1 MGKAHHAVEVA
12 KTVIEVAE
20 VAFSAVEKIHHLHD
34 PNHDHGSE
42 SGSGKCCVSE
52 EELEEIRAENRRLR
66 DLLEENLRVLERISA
81 SGGVEGECPSDLHKQ
96 LVSTVE
102 SDRFLKQLQSL
113 RGASL
118 DRSPN
123 EFPFRKPTAT
133 DLDAVEVL
141 VNVDQEEPSWWVWVT
156 KEMVPGT
163 VEEQSGIDDESY
175 VIVCEEHVVDGV
187 SNFIARCIL
196 SNPKALKLTPEQLQK
211 RKKERNKERKKSA
224 ERLAVESCYRNA
236 FVFYWHLKYKY
247 TGYFTV
253 LMASLQRYQVM
264 QTETIAVV
272 VAGRS
277 CLPDISWDGEVL
289 TWCAASIVAKSVS
302 GINKFEKMLN
312 VWEAGKL
319 FYALS
324 TWGLALA
331 GLYRSRRV
339 IKFAAKGIHTTGKLV
354 LKAL

>member
-20 VAFSAVEKIHHLHD
+20 LAFSAVEKIHHLHD
-34 PNHDHGSE
+34 PNHNHGSE
-42 SGSGKCCVSE
+42 SGSGKCCVWE

-81 SGGVEGECPSDLHKQ
+81 SGGVEGEFPSDLHKQ

-102 SDRFLKQLQSL
+102 SERFLKQLQSL

-118 DRSPN
+118 VGSPN

-133 DLDAVEVL
+133 DLDAAEVL
-141 VNVDQEEPSWWVWVT
+141 VNIDQEEPSWWVWIT

-163 VEEQSGIDDESY
+163 VEERSGIDDKSY

-187 SNFIARCIL
+187 SNFIASCIL

-211 RKKERNKERKKSA
+211 
-224 ERLAVESCYRNA
+224 
-236 FVFYWHLKYKY
+236 
-247 TGYFTV
+247 
-253 LMASLQRYQVM
+253 
-264 QTETIAVV
+264 
-272 VAGRS
+272 
-277 CLPDISWDGEVL
+277 
-289 TWCAASIVAKSVS
+289 IVAKS

-312 VWEAGKL
+312 IWEAGKL

-331 GLYRSRRV
+331 GLYRNRRV